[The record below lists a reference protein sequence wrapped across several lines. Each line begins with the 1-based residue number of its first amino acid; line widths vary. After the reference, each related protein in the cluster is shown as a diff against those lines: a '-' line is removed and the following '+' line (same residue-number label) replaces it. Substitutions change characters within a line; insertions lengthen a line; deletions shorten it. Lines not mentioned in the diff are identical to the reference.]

1 VKRQAGR
8 IIDLSYPLEN
18 GTPVFP
24 GDPPI
29 EVTILESIQNPPS
42 LGSRSLNCSKF
53 QMSVHT
59 GTHVEAP
66 SHFVGTAATI
76 DRVPLEQCVG
86 PALVADLRGM
96 KPREEIQPAQF
107 TRFREKLR
115 GISKVILH
123 TGWSSEWKGDRYFTD
138 HPRLSGGAAQLLM
151 SWGIHL
157 VGIDAP
163 SVDHAP
169 FPAHL
174 AARGKSS
181 GKRELT

>member
-1 VKRQAGR
+1 VQRQAGR

-29 EVTILESIQNPPS
+29 VVTILESIHNPPS
-42 LGSRSLNCSKF
+42 LGSRSFNCSKF
-53 QMSVHT
+53 PMSVHT

-66 SHFVGTAATI
+66 SHFAGTAATI
-76 DRVPLEQCVG
+76 IRVPLEQCVG
-86 PALVADLRGM
+86 PAL
-96 KPREEIQPAQF
+96 

-115 GISKVILH
+115 GIYKVILH
-123 TGWSSEWKGDRYFTD
+123 TGWSSEWKSDRYFTD

-157 VGIDAP
+157 VGIDAS